1 MDGSMEDSDCMI
13 QEVTPKKKKK
23 MRQAQLPFQI
33 FSSSKS
39 PNSTDNESNTK
50 KRKIKSPLVGSKS
63 SKVLKLAATENSV
76 RKVPEKKREDA
87 SEKKLNVSNDIEI
100 ILDEEKEDLEQ
111 SDQQDTRKID
121 STSKRSTPG
130 KNKKLD
136 KSQQKP
142 GALTKFLKKTDKE
155 IEKSDH
161 VDNLPEQKDSNHD
174 NNLLELKDKKDC
186 QNISVHKESNEVCM
200 NESLDSQC
208 IRSELDTS
216 QLSEIDDSI
225 VNKDTDFSLQKT
237 NCDITILS
245 SDNEASSELDTSI
258 SNRNKETDKLA
269 SPVTPKTDKD
279 IKKNKIK
286 KLTPKQLQKRQEIIK
301 RKEEK
306 QKLKMEKEKRREKEK
321 ANRRMEKEEKQREKE
336 EKERIEKEQKKK
348 EKELKELKKQ
358 MEIEQK
364 QKEKEAKE
372 EERKKREEEKKR
384 KEEERLEAERKKQ
397 KAASNFASFF
407 VSKKQEVK
415 SVEEESVIGVK
426 NFMPFEIKADMRIAP
441 ICRRK
446 LTEHDKLLFDNKC
459 NVDLDKIEL
468 YLEDIK
474 KGRIV
479 PRTSSKTWPLETK
492 EDEIILLD
500 DDNDGSSNIITNTHN
515 LEKHRPK
522 LLQFNENRRPPYW
535 GTWRKRSSIINSR
548 RPFAK
553 DKKLFEY
560 EIDSD
565 DEWEEEE
572 PGESLKG
579 SDDEKDEKEE
589 NPEENEY
596 DIDNEFMVPHGYLS
610 EEEAQADEEE
620 MEDMSPQTQKMKLKI
635 LGKQFEA
642 ERNAKTHKLKPKI
655 IGCIWQG
662 PGNSFPESIPP
673 KVKEFLSARQAWV
686 NNIPIILPSSS
697 SPEEDTSTN
706 IECKTP
712 SQQSVK
718 GPKKTKFP
726 DEALPDLIRLVHG
739 NRHGRHILMREFMT
753 FWSKKSGSHL
763 SKVSVL
769 SKISEIADRIACPEE
784 GPMHLKSCWYIPE
797 GIRKQYLP
805 DIKLSLPNCWKY
817 ILVPSQKSDS
827 QNVITDKTEKEEK
840 DKEKEKKHIPLITQ
854 FTKKITQGDIKK
866 QLVKSDQK
874 EIKKQSSLDQKEK
887 QSKSN
892 QEETKKSLAK
902 QQEIQKESTSKLDQ
916 ISVLPKLPPLQRP
929 PKRATLISV
938 GRGEQFPERS
948 RQNVLAEFV
957 GLNKKKEEPL
967 NNEKTIDSDK
977 VRLMENN
984 DMNKTNQKLESS
996 EKS

>member
-1 MDGSMEDSDCMI
+1 MDGSMEDSVI
-13 QEVTPKKKKK
+13 QEITPKKKKK

-33 FSSSKS
+33 LSSSKS

-63 SKVLKLAATENSV
+63 SKVLKLATKENSV
-76 RKVPEKKREDA
+76 KKVPEKKREDA
-87 SEKKLNVSNDIEI
+87 SEKKLDVNDDIEI
-100 ILDEEKEDLEQ
+100 ILDDEKDLEQ

-121 STSKRSTPG
+121 STSKNNTLG

-136 KSQQKP
+136 KSQQKL

-155 IEKSDH
+155 IEKIDYI
-161 VDNLPEQKDSNHD
+161 DNLPEQKDSNHG

-186 QNISVHKESNEVCM
+186 QDISVHKETNEVCI
-200 NESLDSQC
+200 NESLDAQS

-225 VNKDTDFSLQKT
+225 VNKDTDLSLQKT
-237 NCDITILS
+237 DCDITILS
-245 SDNEASSELDTSI
+245 SDNEDSSELDTSI
-258 SNRNKETDKLA
+258 SNRNKETNKPA
-269 SPVTPKTDKD
+269 SPVTPKTDKNN
-279 IKKNKIK
+279 KKNKIK

-306 QKLKMEKEKRREKEK
+306 QKLKMEKEKKREEEK

-372 EERKKREEEKKR
+372 EERKKREEAKEEEKRK

-415 SVEEESVIGVK
+415 SVEEESVIRVK

-474 KGRIV
+474 KGRIL

-492 EDEIILLD
+492 EDEVILLD
-500 DDNDGSSNIITNTHN
+500 DDNDSSSNIITNTHN

-535 GTWRKRSSIINSR
+535 GTWRKRSSIISSR

-610 EEEAQADEEE
+610 DEEAQADEEE

-662 PGNSFPESIPP
+662 PGNLFPESISP

-686 NNIPIILPSSS
+686 NNIPIILPLSS

-712 SQQSVK
+712 GQQQSVK
-718 GPKKTKFP
+718 GSKKTKFP

-817 ILVPSQKSDS
+817 ILIPSQKNDS
-827 QNVITDKTEKEEK
+827 QNVIADKTEKEEK

-854 FTKKITQGDIKK
+854 FTKKITQEDMKK
-866 QLVKSDQK
+866 QLIKSDQE
-874 EIKKQSSLDQKEK
+874 EIKKQSSPDQKEK
-887 QSKSN
+887 QSTAKSN
-892 QEETKKSLAK
+892 QEKTKKSVAN
-902 QQEIQKESTSKLDQ
+902 QEEIQKESTSKSDQ

-948 RQNVLAEFV
+948 RQNMLAEFV
-957 GLNKKKEEPL
+957 GLNKKKKESL
-967 NNEKTIDSDK
+967 NSEKTVDSDK
-977 VRLMENN
+977 VRIKQ
-984 DMNKTNQKLESS
+984 D
-996 EKS
+996 KSKVER